1 MTLQRKLIIQK
12 YLIIIFLLTSLNAG
26 SCWKIKNKDQ
36 KALCE
41 SENESKKSCW
51 KIKNKDLKAYCEAS
65 AYGKKSC
72 WKIKSKDM
80 KAMCEAQY

>member
-1 MTLQRKLIIQK
+1 MFRVG
-12 YLIIIFLLTSLNAG
+12 IIFIMLFSFLQAG

-41 SENESKKSCW
+41 SQNEGKKSCW
-51 KIKNKDLKAYCEAS
+51 KIKDKDTKAYCEAS

-72 WKIKSKDM
+72 WKIKNRDKR
-80 KAMCEAQY
+80 AMCDAEIR